1 MSYSNRCNKI
11 ILLNYNSQYILR
23 TLMIFYEIR
32 KKKEN
37 LTGRAVAMLVVDTA
51 NPEADR
57 AGCHIMTVSTHDGTS
72 LTCDVSTTYVLV
84 HITNKLHLCVTRT

>member
-1 MSYSNRCNKI
+1 MK
-11 ILLNYNSQYILR
+11 L
-23 TLMIFYEIR
+23 E
-32 KKKEN
+32 KKEN

-57 AGCHIMTVSTHDGTS
+57 HIMTVSTHDGTS